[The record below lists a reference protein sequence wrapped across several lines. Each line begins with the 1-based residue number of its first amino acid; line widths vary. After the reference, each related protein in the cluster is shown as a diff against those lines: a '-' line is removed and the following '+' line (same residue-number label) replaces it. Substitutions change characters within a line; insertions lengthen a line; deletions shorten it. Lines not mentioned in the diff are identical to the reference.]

1 MLVDRVHTRHTIKRF
16 HTPCWGWQYI
26 TACGTASAIAVTL
39 KIHHTTL
46 LKYSRSESL
55 IILLSISSRANW
67 AVISMTKCT
76 IKTLYAGSPS
86 RKQR

>member
-1 MLVDRVHTRHTIKRF
+1 MLVDMAQIRQIVRRF
-16 HTPCWGWQYI
+16 HIPSPGCQYA
-26 TACGTASAIAVTL
+26 TARDAASAIAVTL

>member
-1 MLVDRVHTRHTIKRF
+1 MLVDMAQIRKIVRRF
-16 HTPCWGWQYI
+16 HIPSPGCQYA
-26 TACGTASAIAVTL
+26 TARGTASAIAVTL

-76 IKTLYAGSPS
+76 IKTLYAGSPN